1 MPNFKVGDKVKLKSS
16 VRFII
21 NSHNGEAYTKYYDPE
36 KKMVNL
42 LNKTAIVT
50 DTEMYYNGVYFNEIY
65 YVDEKAGYYVDADS
79 LIKVKDEELKQDK
92 NIDKNYNMSIE
103 IYNDKISIQV
113 KDSNHYEVNRFKDE
127 TDNEL
132 LERAFQLAK
141 TEYDKQTKINNTFPK
156 YGDTYYKFVSFSP
169 EEEAAEKNIVKM
181 IFNPMCIE
189 CLIDK
194 RLNNIAAT
202 KEELNLRKEEIYNNF
217 YTFLKGDNKNEK
229 DSNNYGYYV
238 TPFKYCV
245 DLARNDMLDINSCD
259 GPYDTLEEATEQ
271 GIDYDTISTD
281 SVETWYIFKVNYE
294 TNKVISIRSC
304 KIFVNSYVS
313 EEEQI

>member
-16 VRFII
+16 VKFII

-36 KKMVNL
+36 KKMTNL
-42 LNKTAIVT
+42 LNKTAIVI
-50 DTEMYYNGVYFNEIY
+50 DAEMYYNGAYFNEIY

-141 TEYDKQTKINNTFPK
+141 TEYDKMIQSTIPQKVFPQN
-156 YGDTYYKFVSFSP
+156 GDTYYKFQALNNSDNVVTCVYNSLDFQ
-169 EEEAAEKNIVKM
+169 
-181 IFNPMCIE
+181 

-194 RLNNIAAT
+194 KLDNIAAT
-202 KEELNLRKEEIYNNF
+202 KEELLTKKETIYTNLYKFLSDKKE
-217 YTFLKGDNKNEK
+217 D
-229 DSNNYGYYV
+229 
-238 TPFKYCV
+238 
-245 DLARNDMLDINSCD
+245 
-259 GPYDTLEEATEQ
+259 
-271 GIDYDTISTD
+271 
-281 SVETWYIFKVNYE
+281 
-294 TNKVISIRSC
+294 
-304 KIFVNSYVS
+304 
-313 EEEQI
+313 

>member
-36 KKMVNL
+36 KKMTNL
-42 LNKTAIVT
+42 LNKTAIVI
-50 DTEMYYNGVYFNEIY
+50 DAEMY

-141 TEYDKQTKINNTFPK
+141 TEYDKMIQSTIPQKVFPQN
-156 YGDTYYKFVSFSP
+156 GDTYYKFQALNNSDNVVTCVYNSLDFQ
-169 EEEAAEKNIVKM
+169 
-181 IFNPMCIE
+181 

-194 RLNNIAAT
+194 KLDNIAAT
-202 KEELNLRKEEIYNNF
+202 KEELLTKKETIYTNLYKFLSNQKE
-217 YTFLKGDNKNEK
+217 D
-229 DSNNYGYYV
+229 
-238 TPFKYCV
+238 
-245 DLARNDMLDINSCD
+245 
-259 GPYDTLEEATEQ
+259 
-271 GIDYDTISTD
+271 
-281 SVETWYIFKVNYE
+281 
-294 TNKVISIRSC
+294 
-304 KIFVNSYVS
+304 
-313 EEEQI
+313 